1 MIDSLS
7 GHLYTNVMICKLQ
20 KFGGHFT
27 PEVIETSDAAA
38 EEANQSQE
46 VVTDQDRKRKLTAG
60 WWSEKFYRSQRKR
73 TFEL

>member
-7 GHLYTNVMICKLQ
+7 GHLYTNVMKI
-20 KFGGHFT
+20 GGHFT

-46 VVTDQDRKRKLTAG
+46 VVTDEDEKRELTAG
-60 WWSEKFYRSQRKR
+60 
-73 TFEL
+73 